1 MIHGPTIPELAQR
14 DRFVRRAVKEWR
26 VLTLKDE
33 EAACVASSRQQGR
46 TVQLF
51 WSSPVE
57 AKRWGKT
64 LAGEDTLQEIALQD
78 FAAEI
83 LPGLKSGKGLAGT
96 DWVSDPIEAEV
107 EPADLLI
114 RLKAQAVQT
123 FLAVLLDKGEVFLIN
138 GDTGPQVQTVER
150 RRGEAQLVQIFPAR
164 SEADRAMRRS
174 NGERITADPLDDFRA
189 STLPWLIERG
199 YLVSLEPIPGAG
211 AIEVTPQDLLARL
224 QSAAAAHEKNQK

>member
-1 MIHGPTIPELAQR
+1 MLRGPTIPELAQR

-33 EAACVASSRQQGR
+33 EAACVPSSRRPGR

-78 FAAEI
+78 FAAQI

-96 DWVSDPIEAEV
+96 DWVADPIEAEV
-107 EPADLLI
+107 EPDDLLL
-114 RLKAQAVQT
+114 RLKMQAIET
-123 FLAVLLDKGEVFLIN
+123 FLAVLQDKGEVYLVS
-138 GDTGPQVQTVER
+138 GETGPLIQKAER
-150 RRGEAQLVQIFPAR
+150 RGGEIEIVQIFPAR
-164 SEADRAMRRS
+164 GEADRVLRRI
-174 NGERITADPLDDFRA
+174 NGKQITADPLADFTA
-189 STLPWLIERG
+189 STVPWLIERG
-199 YLVSLEPIPGAG
+199 YVVALESIPGAG
-211 AIEVTPQDLLARL
+211 VIDLRPQDLLDRL
-224 QSAAAAHEKNQK
+224 QAMAVSAPAG